1 MIDLDGNGHLS
12 WDEINEIC
20 TKSLS
25 IFNINGKSEFIKNL
39 ANFFTDYIFQ
49 QCGYDIDVFKY
60 KGDRI
65 PSSERRR
72 DEELSPGV

>member
-49 QCGYDIDVFKY
+49 
-60 KGDRI
+60 
-65 PSSERRR
+65 
-72 DEELSPGV
+72 